1 MVTHASRRR
10 RKLPMIYQAEST
22 ECALACLAMI
32 AGYHGL
38 DISIREMRE
47 RCPVSMKGATLRSVV
62 EVAVRMKLLSRPVRC
77 DVPALRTL
85 GLPAML
91 HWDFDHFVV
100 LREVRGARYT
110 IHDPAIGVQVVS
122 ADELSRHFTG
132 VTVLL
137 TPAND
142 FVGGAHGERFSLWTV
157 LKRTR
162 GVVPFIVQTL
172 WLTAFLELFALLTP
186 VLLRSAIDGGLVK
199 GDLGLLGAIALG
211 IGLAAVFQGALLLL
225 RDYVLA
231 HFGASFNL
239 QIMSTL
245 FQHLLRLPLQF
256 YEKHI
261 TGDLI
266 DRYQSTNAIRQ
277 VFTTNLPS
285 ILLDGAVTLLSL
297 AIVFLISPLLA
308 VVAAAGFALY
318 LATRLQLY
326 PRTRASAE
334 RALRARAEENAHVI
348 DTLRGSRTI
357 KIFAKENERYQVWAN
372 YYARLVNAERGH
384 GVLLSVQHALKLVTV
399 GLDVALSI
407 YFGGQLVAD
416 GTLSL
421 GGLMAF
427 FFYKAHFTSKSTQ
440 LVERLIELRLVG
452 VHLERLA
459 EIALSEPESV
469 HNQPPSCSDVA
480 LAAIAFQDVSFRYS
494 PLDPPVLSSAT
505 FQIRRGDFVALVGP
519 SGSGKTTIF
528 KLLLGLLPATS
539 GSITMNGVPL
549 AELDMTAYRRRF
561 GVVMQDDLLLTGTLI
576 DNIAFFEPS
585 PDETKVARCAQ
596 LALIADEINAMP
608 MKYNTRIGDLG
619 SALSAGQ
626 KQRILLARALY
637 QDPEV
642 ILLDEGTA
650 NLDELVEKRLLDN
663 LSALELT
670 CISIAHRP
678 ETILRANR
686 VLRVEHG
693 TLTEVT
699 QSSRLEADVASR

>member
-1 MVTHASRRR
+1 MSIRRR

-38 DISIREMRE
+38 ELSIREMRE
-47 RCPVSMKGATLRSVV
+47 RCPISMKGATLRAVV
-62 EVAVRMKLLSRPVRC
+62 EIASRIGFLSRPVRC

-85 GLPAML
+85 ALPAML
-91 HWDFDHFVV
+91 HWDFEHFVV
-100 LREVRGARYT
+100 LREVRGGRYT
-110 IHDPAIGVQVVS
+110 IHDPAIGVEVIS
-122 ADELSRHFTG
+122 ADEMSRRFTG

-142 FVGGAHGERFSLWTV
+142 LVRGVHGERFSLWTL

-162 GVVPFIVQTL
+162 GVVPFIAQTL

-186 VLLRSAIDGGLVK
+186 LFLRSAIDSGLAQ
-199 GDLGLLGAIALG
+199 GDLGLLGAITLG
-211 IGLAAVFQGALLLL
+211 IGFVAVSQGLLLFL
-225 RDYVLA
+225 RDYVIA
-231 HFGASFNL
+231 YFGASFNL
-239 QIMSTL
+239 QIMSNL
-245 FQHLLRLPLQF
+245 FRHLLRLPLQF

-266 DRYQSTNAIRQ
+266 DRYQSTNVIRQ
-277 VFTTNLPS
+277 VFTSNLPS
-285 ILLDGAVTLLSL
+285 IILDGAVTTISILV
-297 AIVFLISPLLA
+297 VFLISPILA
-308 VVAAAGFALY
+308 LISVGGFALY
-318 LATRLQLY
+318 LLTRLRMY
-326 PRTRASAE
+326 SRTRASSA
-334 RALRARAEENAHVI
+334 RALQARAEENAHVI

-357 KIFAKENERYQVWAN
+357 KIFAKENERYQVWSN
-372 YYARLVNAERGH
+372 YYARLVNAERAH
-384 GVLLSVQHALKLVTV
+384 GVLLSFQHALKLLIG
-399 GLDVALSI
+399 GLDVALSV
-407 YFGGQLVAD
+407 YFGGHLVAD
-416 GTLSL
+416 GGLSL
-421 GGLMAF
+421 GVLMAF

-459 EIALSEPESV
+459 EIALSEPEAA
-469 HNQPPSCSDVA
+469 QDQA
-480 LAAIAFQDVSFRYS
+480 LSGRDASGGTIAFDAVSFRYS
-494 PLDPPVLSSAT
+494 PLDPPVLASAT
-505 FQIRRGDFVALVGP
+505 FEIHRGDFVALIGP
-519 SGSGKTTIF
+519 SGSGKTTLF

-539 GSITMNGVPL
+539 GRIMINGTPL
-549 AELDMTAYRRRF
+549 VELDLKAYRRRF
-561 GVVMQDDLLLTGTLI
+561 GVVMQDDLLLTGSLI

-596 LALIADEINAMP
+596 LALISDEIDAMP

-637 QDPEV
+637 QDPEI

-650 NLDELVEKRLLDN
+650 NLDEQVEKRLLDN
-663 LSALELT
+663 LAALKLT

-693 TLTEVT
+693 TITEVAHST
-699 QSSRLEADVASR
+699 SRELGVAAR